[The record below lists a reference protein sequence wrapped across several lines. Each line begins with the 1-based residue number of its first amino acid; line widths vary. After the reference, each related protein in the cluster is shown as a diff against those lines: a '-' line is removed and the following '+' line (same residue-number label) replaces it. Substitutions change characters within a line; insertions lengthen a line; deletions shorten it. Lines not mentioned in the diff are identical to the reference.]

1 MNNQIK
7 ISQNILQEFQK
18 ELEKLIQN
26 LSSIPP
32 FTGELASPVTN
43 NQNEN

>member
-1 MNNQIK
+1 MKPEIVK
-7 ISQNILQEFQK
+7 EFK
-18 ELEKLIQN
+18 EEFKKLLHN
-26 LSSIPP
+26 LNSIPP